1 MLKKFFI
8 ILLLPFL
15 LSTAVYSQVSEDWYV
30 GKPIKN
36 FSFKGL
42 RSVQSSEIFGLI
54 LQYQGENF
62 TDKLYTEILE
72 KLYALDYF
80 EDITPK
86 AIPADEDYTSI
97 RFEFEFVEKPFVKHI
112 KFIGNEKIRSSS
124 LLEKCLLKK
133 NDIFN
138 ENKRRSDEQALR
150 NFYLEKGYD
159 NAEVSCKTEHNEK
172 ENYVTIEY
180 TIKEGKQTVV
190 SKILFEGNTRLS
202 DRALKKVL
210 ASKEAGL
217 IQSGAFQEAFLEE
230 DKNLLK
236 FYYGEKGYVDA
247 RVENIKREID
257 PESNEQKSKLILT
270 YVIYEGEEFT
280 YSGVTFSGNRIFS
293 SEDLKSKI
301 KLKEG
306 DIFNLKRFELGYN
319 AIADMYFE
327 NGYSSTRI
335 ERKENKDTAQKTVS
349 YEIAILESKRSHV
362 EKITLK
368 GNTKTKDYVIL
379 RELLLESGDVFSKK
393 KFLNSLRNLYN
404 LRYFSGIVPDVQQGS
419 EEGLLDLIFNVEE
432 TSTANLQ
439 FGITF
444 TGASD
449 SNTFPMSI
457 FAQWEERNLLGTG
470 SALSANLTAGADK
483 QSATIGYTE
492 NWFLGSPL
500 SVGFEFSAAHKRE
513 YAYQD
518 VLFPIFSDEY
528 GKSNLVPPDPF
539 STWEEYTE
547 NSGLAEAYKMRY
559 DRAEFGFGINSSYK
573 WFPLFSVITL
583 YGGVNFNL
591 VKNYYD
597 TGLYRPVDYGIRRQ
611 QKRWGLS
618 NSLWLRLSLDDRD
631 FAHDPSTGWFLSQ
644 QFSFFGLI
652 PKVESEYFFR
662 SETKAEAYIKLL
674 DYPVSEVWN
683 LKFVLAFYSGFSFQ
697 LPMPNSN
704 ITELNKLT
712 IDGMFNG
719 RGWTALGA
727 YGRGNFMQN
736 NWIEFRMPLA
746 HGILSF
752 DFFFDAIAVKH
763 EVKDI
768 KSLNINDYFFS
779 FGPGLRFTL
788 PQFPLRL
795 MFANTFRSN
804 KGKPYWGNGRGADWR
819 FVLSFNIPNL

>member
-1 MLKKFFI
+1 MLKKRFIVFLFALLFF
-8 ILLLPFL
+8 
-15 LSTAVYSQVSEDWYV
+15 TAAHSQTQDWYY
-30 GKPIKN
+30 GKPIIN

-42 RSVQSSEIFGLI
+42 KGVQASQLSGIFIPYKGQLFSDALYLEI
-54 LQYQGENF
+54 LQ
-62 TDKLYTEILE
+62 

-86 AIPADEDYTSI
+86 AIPADEDYSSI
-97 RFEFEFVEKPFVKHI
+97 RFEFEFVEKPFIKHI
-112 KFIGNEKIRSSS
+112 KFIGNERIRGSS

-150 NFYLEKGYD
+150 SFYLEKGYD
-159 NAEVSCKTEHNEK
+159 NVEISCKTELNEK

-190 SKILFEGNTRLS
+190 SSILFEGNSKLS
-202 DRALKKVL
+202 DKALKKVL
-210 ASKEAGL
+210 ATKEAGL
-217 IQSGAFQEAFLEE
+217 IQSGAFQEVLLEE
-230 DKNLLK
+230 DKNLIK

-247 RVENIKREID
+247 RLENIKRETD
-257 PESNEQKSKLILT
+257 PASDDQKTKLILT

-280 YSGVTFSGNRIFS
+280 YGGVKFSGNRIFT
-293 SEDLKSKI
+293 SENLESKI
-301 KLKEG
+301 KLKIG
-306 DIFNLKRFELGYN
+306 DSFNLKKFELGYN
-319 AIADMYFE
+319 AVADMYFE
-327 NGYSSTRI
+327 NGYTSTRI
-335 ERKENKDTAQKTVS
+335 ERKEIKDSAQKIVS
-349 YEIAILESKRSHV
+349 YEIMIAESKRSHV
-362 EKITLK
+362 EKISIK
-368 GNTKTKDYVIL
+368 GNTKTKDHVIL
-379 RELLLESGDVFSKK
+379 REFLLESGDVFSKK
-393 KFLNSLRNLYN
+393 KFINSLRNLHN
-404 LRYFSGIVPDVQQGS
+404 LRYFSAIVPDVQPGS
-419 EEGLLDLIFNVEE
+419 EEGLLDLILNVEE
-432 TSTANLQ
+432 TTTANIQ
-439 FGITF
+439 FGVTF
-444 TGASD
+444 AGISEP
-449 SNTFPMSI
+449 NTFPMSV
-457 FAQWEERNLLGTG
+457 FAQWEERNLLGSG
-470 SALSANLTAGADK
+470 SELSANITAGSDK
-483 QSATIGYTE
+483 QSATLGYKE
-492 NWFLGSPL
+492 NWFLGTPL

-513 YAYQD
+513 YAFQD

-528 GKSNLVPPDPF
+528 AKNNPVPPDPF
-539 STWEEYTE
+539 STWDEYKE

-559 DRAEFGFGINSSYK
+559 DRAEFGFGINSSYR
-573 WFPLFSVITL
+573 WFPLYAVITL

-591 VKNYYD
+591 VKNFYD
-597 TGLYRPVDYGIRRQ
+597 TGLYRPSDYGIRRQ
-611 QKRWGLS
+611 RERWGLS
-618 NSLWLRLSLDDRD
+618 NSLWTRISFDGRD
-631 FAHDPSTGWFLSQ
+631 FAYDPSEGWFISQ

-662 SETKAEAYIKLL
+662 AETKAEGYIKLL

-719 RGWTALGA
+719 RGWYTLGG
-727 YGRGNFMQN
+727 YGRGNVMQS

-763 EVKDI
+763 ELKDL
-768 KSLNINDYFFS
+768 KSLHINDYFFS
-779 FGPGLRFTL
+779 FGPGLRFTI

-795 MFANTFRSN
+795 MFANTFRSDN
-804 KGKPYWGNGRGADWR
+804 GKPYWGNGRGADWR